1 MKQVDIL
8 AIGAHPDDVELA
20 ASGTLLRHIALGY
33 SVGLLDLTLG
43 ELGTRG
49 DATTR
54 TAEAM
59 ASAKRM
65 QAIFRHQ
72 LQLKDGFFVVDEANL
87 MAVVRVIRS
96 CRPTIVL
103 ANAIADRHPDHG
115 RAAELIQRACF
126 LSGLRRIEVL
136 DDQGARLEAWRPK
149 AVYHYIQDHHLSP
162 DFVVDISAF
171 MEEKLELIRT
181 FRSQFYDPNS
191 TEPESPI
198 SSKDFLEFIV
208 ARAREF
214 GRPAGYEYAEGWLV
228 NRLPGVPDMVLLD

>member
-20 ASGTLLRHIALGY
+20 ASGTLLRHIASGY

-65 QAIFRHQ
+65 QAMFRHQ

-87 MAVVRVIRS
+87 LAVVRVIRS

-103 ANAIADRHPDHG
+103 ANATADRHPDHG

-136 DDQGARLEAWRPK
+136 DDQGTILEAWRPK